1 MTIKEALI
9 PYVGE
14 ENIIIFCRSRG
25 KDIQTYMPIFMGLNT
40 DIPRK
45 YYNLELISDTF
56 VNEAKRMELIE
67 DAIEFCLGDYRL
79 YYVENPK
86 NN

>member
-14 ENIIIFCRSRG
+14 ENIIIFCRTIENN
-25 KDIQTYMPIFMGLNT
+25 IQIYTPIFTGLNT
-40 DIPRK
+40 NIPRK

-56 VNEAKRMELIE
+56 VNEAKRMELVE

>member
-14 ENIIIFCRSRG
+14 ENIIIFCRSKS

-40 DIPRK
+40 DIPRE

-67 DAIEFCLGDYRL
+67 DAIEFLSL
-79 YYVENPK
+79 IHI
-86 NN
+86 

>member
-14 ENIIIFCRSRG
+14 ENIIIFCRTI
-25 KDIQTYMPIFMGLNT
+25 KNDIQSYVPIFIGLNT

-45 YYNLELISDTF
+45 YYNLKLIPDTL
-56 VNEAKRMELIE
+56 VNEAKRMELVE

>member
-9 PYVGE
+9 PYIGE
-14 ENIIIFCRSRG
+14 ENIIIFCRTIENN
-25 KDIQTYMPIFMGLNT
+25 IQSYIPIFMGLNT
-40 DIPRK
+40 DIPCK
-45 YYNLELISDTF
+45 YYNLKLISDTL
-56 VNEAKRMELIE
+56 VNEAKRMELVE

>member
-9 PYVGE
+9 PYIGE
-14 ENIIIFCRSRG
+14 ENIIIFCCTIENN
-25 KDIQTYMPIFMGLNT
+25 IQFYIPIFIGLNT

-45 YYNLELISDTF
+45 YYNLKLISDTF
-56 VNEAKRMELIE
+56 VNEAKRMELVE

>member
-9 PYVGE
+9 PYIGE
-14 ENIIIFCRSRG
+14 ENIIIFCRTIENN
-25 KDIQTYMPIFMGLNT
+25 IQFYIPIFIGLNT

-45 YYNLELISDTF
+45 YYNLKLISDTL
-56 VNEAKRMELIE
+56 VNEAKRMELVE
-67 DAIEFCLGDYRL
+67 NAIEFCLGDYRL

>member
-9 PYVGE
+9 PYIGE
-14 ENIIIFCRSRG
+14 ENIIIFCRTIEN
-25 KDIQTYMPIFMGLNT
+25 IQFYIPIFIGLNT

-45 YYNLELISDTF
+45 YYNLKLISDTL
-56 VNEAKRMELIE
+56 VNEAKRMELVE
-67 DAIEFCLGDYRL
+67 DAIEFCLGNYRL

>member
-14 ENIIIFCRSRG
+14 ENIIIFCRSRD

-40 DIPRK
+40 DIPHK

-56 VNEAKRMELIE
+56 VNETKRMELIE

>member
-9 PYVGE
+9 PYIGE
-14 ENIIIFCRSRG
+14 ENIIIFCRTIENN
-25 KDIQTYMPIFMGLNT
+25 IQFYISIFIGLNT
-40 DIPRK
+40 DILRK
-45 YYNLELISDTF
+45 YYNLKLISDTL
-56 VNEAKRMELIE
+56 VNEAKRMELVE
-67 DAIEFCLGDYRL
+67 DAIEFCLGNYRL

>member
-9 PYVGE
+9 PYIGE
-14 ENIIIFCRSRG
+14 ENIIIFCRTIEN
-25 KDIQTYMPIFMGLNT
+25 DIQFYVPIFIGLNM

-45 YYNLELISDTF
+45 YYNLKLISDTF
-56 VNEAKRMELIE
+56 VNEAKRMELVE

>member
-9 PYVGE
+9 PYIGE
-14 ENIIIFCRSRG
+14 ENIIIFCRTIDN
-25 KDIQTYMPIFMGLNT
+25 DIQSYIPIFIGLNT

-45 YYNLELISDTF
+45 YYNLELISDTL
-56 VNEAKRMELIE
+56 VNEAKRMELVE

>member
-9 PYVGE
+9 PYIGE
-14 ENIIIFCRSRG
+14 ENIIIFCRTIEN
-25 KDIQTYMPIFMGLNT
+25 DIQFYVPIFIGLNIN
-40 DIPRK
+40 IPRK
-45 YYNLELISDTF
+45 YYNLKLISDTF
-56 VNEAKRMELIE
+56 VNEAKRMELVE

>member
-9 PYVGE
+9 PYIGE
-14 ENIIIFCRSRG
+14 ENIIIFCRTIENN
-25 KDIQTYMPIFMGLNT
+25 IQTYAPIFMGLNT

-45 YYNLELISDTF
+45 YYNLELISDT
-56 VNEAKRMELIE
+56 L
-67 DAIEFCLGDYRL
+67 EFCLGDYRL

>member
-9 PYVGE
+9 PYVDE
-14 ENIIIFCRSRG
+14 ENIIIFCRTIEN
-25 KDIQTYMPIFMGLNT
+25 DIQYYIPIFMGLNT

-45 YYNLELISDTF
+45 YYNLELIPDTL
-56 VNEAKRMELIE
+56 VNEAKRMELVE
-67 DAIEFCLGDYRL
+67 NAIEFCLGDYRL

>member
-14 ENIIIFCRSRG
+14 ENIIIFCRSRS

>member
-1 MTIKEALI
+1 MTIKQALI

-14 ENIIIFCRSRG
+14 ENIIIFYRTIDN
-25 KDIQTYMPIFMGLNT
+25 DIQSYVPIFIGLNT

-45 YYNLELISDTF
+45 YYNLELISDTLI
-56 VNEAKRMELIE
+56 NEAKRMELVE

>member
-9 PYVGE
+9 PYIGE
-14 ENIIIFCRSRG
+14 ENIIIFCRTIEN
-25 KDIQTYMPIFMGLNT
+25 DIQSYVPIFIGLNT
-40 DIPRK
+40 DIPHK
-45 YYNLELISDTF
+45 YYNLKLISDTL
-56 VNEAKRMELIE
+56 VNEAKRMELVE